1 MAVTVSE
8 HRPRQS
14 RSKLAPRLPRLTS
27 FLDGFRRFC
36 RSLVTKLILLLFVFL
51 AMPAALYIEFQK
63 ADAQQQALLLE
74 SLREQ
79 GRLIAEN
86 LKPLLQQQD
95 PLPLAALPEAVAR
108 LATPQTGV
116 KVLFLPRDESGV
128 EGFFFVAA
136 EPPVPPATL
145 EEERQR
151 LIERGVLDKLVETC
165 EGNAPIAVR
174 HRSPE
179 GQEELLTSISPVT
192 TASGC
197 WVVVTA
203 HASGA
208 FLGTSI
214 GQPYWKTW
222 EVQLA
227 AIIYV
232 GIALLTIG
240 IFFGIW
246 RNLMRFRNHARG
258 ISVGKAPA
266 EGFTSANRVP
276 ELSVVAEELDRMTRS
291 LQESADDI
299 RRASEDNAHAFK
311 TPIAITRQS
320 LEPLR
325 RIVPEDNH
333 RGRRA
338 LEVIEKSLDRLDHL
352 VSSSRQLD
360 ETVAELLDP
369 PRELVDLSRLAS
381 RLLSSYQE
389 SAVSRNLR
397 IRADLQQGVTV
408 RASEDL
414 LETVLENVIDN
425 AISVS
430 QAGGDI
436 QVDLKIY
443 GRQAVLSVRDRGP
456 GVPAQ
461 HLERIFERYVSLRDE
476 DGGEQPAGA
485 SQHRGIGLWI
495 VRRNLEA
502 VGGGVRAE
510 NAPGG
515 GLRVIVR
522 LPLAR

>member
-8 HRPRQS
+8 HRPRKR
-14 RSKLAPRLPRLTS
+14 RSALALKLPRLAS
-27 FLDGFRRFC
+27 FLDGVTRFA

-63 ADAQQQALLLE
+63 ADAEKQALLLE

-86 LKPLLQQQD
+86 LKPLLQQQN
-95 PLPLAALPEAVAR
+95 PLPLAELPEAVAR

-128 EGFFFVAA
+128 EGFYFVAA

-174 HRSPE
+174 HRTPE

-192 TASGC
+192 TNSGC

-222 EVQLA
+222 EVRLA

-266 EGFTSANRVP
+266 EGFTIANRVP

-325 RIVPEDNH
+325 RIVPEDSN
-333 RGRRA
+333 RGQRA
-338 LEVIEKSLDRLDHL
+338 LEVIETSLDRLDHL
-352 VSSSRQLD
+352 VASSRQLD

-389 SAVSRNLR
+389 PAVSRNLR
-397 IRADLQQGVTV
+397 IRADLQQGVAV

-430 QAGGDI
+430 KAGGDI

-461 HLERIFERYVSLRDE
+461 HLDRIFERYVSLRDE
-476 DGGEQPAGA
+476 AEEAED

-515 GLRVIVR
+515 GLRVIIR